1 MKVYASWCTTCK
13 KFDLRYRKIASQYG
27 DKQQQT
33 DNNNNQRGQVRFA
46 EMQYD
51 TEENREMCNVLNATS
66 FPYIIMYKGSKGKIR
81 EFQCT
86 PAKVN
91 MLVDAI
97 KEELANDDSDS
108 YDNGLSRQVIDL
120 GLAGNR

>member
-1 MKVYASWCTTCK
+1 
-13 KFDLRYRKIASQYG
+13 
-27 DKQQQT
+27 
-33 DNNNNQRGQVRFA
+33 
-46 EMQYD
+46 MQYD

-108 YDNGLSRQVIDL
+108 YDGLSRQVIDL
-120 GLAGNR
+120 GLAGKR

>member
-51 TEENREMCNVLNATS
+51 TEENREMCNVLKATS

-91 MLVDAI
+91 LLVDAI
-97 KEELANDDSDS
+97 KEELANDSEIDD
-108 YDNGLSRQVIDL
+108 GLSQQVIDL

>member
-27 DKQQQT
+27 DKQHA
-33 DNNNNQRGQVRFA
+33 DNNNHQRLGQVRFA

-51 TEENREMCNVLNATS
+51 KEENREICNVLNATS

-86 PAKVN
+86 
-91 MLVDAI
+91 L
-97 KEELANDDSDS
+97 
-108 YDNGLSRQVIDL
+108 
-120 GLAGNR
+120 

>member
-1 MKVYASWCTTCK
+1 MKVYASWCATCK

-27 DKQQQT
+27 DKLNA
-33 DNNNNQRGQVRFA
+33 DNNERGQVRFA

-51 TEENREMCNVLNATS
+51 KEENREMCNVLNATS

-91 MLVDAI
+91 LLVDAI
-97 KEELANDDSDS
+97 KEELADDSSSHD
-108 YDNGLSRQVIDL
+108 GLSQQVIDL
-120 GLAGNR
+120 GLAGKR

>member
-108 YDNGLSRQVIDL
+108 YDGLSRQVIDL
-120 GLAGNR
+120 GLAGKR

>member
-108 YDNGLSRQVIDL
+108 YDGLSRQVIDL

>member
-27 DKQQQT
+27 DKQHA
-33 DNNNNQRGQVRFA
+33 DNNNQIGQVRFA
-46 EMQYD
+46 ELQYD
-51 TEENREMCNVLNATS
+51 KEENREMCNVLNATS

-86 PAKVN
+86 PAKFN
-91 MLVDAI
+91 LLVDAI
-97 KEELANDDSDS
+97 KKELADDDSD
-108 YDNGLSRQVIDL
+108 DGLSQQVIDL
-120 GLAGNR
+120 GLAGKR

>member
-27 DKQQQT
+27 DKQYT
-33 DNNNNQRGQVRFA
+33 NNNQRGQVRFA

-51 TEENREMCNVLNATS
+51 KEENREICNVLKATS
-66 FPYIIMYKGSKGKIR
+66 FPYIIMYKGSMGKIR

-86 PAKVN
+86 PAKIN
-91 MLVDAI
+91 LLVDAI
-97 KEELANDDSDS
+97 KEELVDDESDSD
-108 YDNGLSRQVIDL
+108 DGLSQQVIEL
-120 GLAGNR
+120 GLAGKR

>member
-27 DKQQQT
+27 DKQQH
-33 DNNNNQRGQVRFA
+33 DKNNDQRGKVRFA
-46 EMQYD
+46 EMQYGK
-51 TEENREMCNVLNATS
+51 EENREMCNVLKATS

-91 MLVDAI
+91 LLVDAI
-97 KEELANDDSDS
+97 KDELADDSDS
-108 YDNGLSRQVIDL
+108 DDLSQQVIDL

>member
-1 MKVYASWCTTCK
+1 MLIVKVYASWCTTCK

-27 DKQQQT
+27 DKQHA
-33 DNNNNQRGQVRFA
+33 DNNNHQRLGQVRFA

-51 TEENREMCNVLNATS
+51 KEENREICNVLNATS

-86 PAKVN
+86 PAKFN
-91 MLVDAI
+91 LLVDAI
-97 KEELANDDSDS
+97 KKELADDDSD
-108 YDNGLSRQVIDL
+108 DGLSQQVIDL
-120 GLAGNR
+120 GLAGKR

>member
-27 DKQQQT
+27 DKQHA
-33 DNNNNQRGQVRFA
+33 DNNNNQRLGQVRFA

-51 TEENREMCNVLNATS
+51 KEENREMCNVLNATS

-86 PAKVN
+86 PAKFN
-91 MLVDAI
+91 LLVDAI
-97 KEELANDDSDS
+97 KKELADDDSD
-108 YDNGLSRQVIDL
+108 DGLSQQVIDL
-120 GLAGNR
+120 GLAGKR

>member
-1 MKVYASWCTTCK
+1 
-13 KFDLRYRKIASQYG
+13 
-27 DKQQQT
+27 
-33 DNNNNQRGQVRFA
+33 
-46 EMQYD
+46 
-51 TEENREMCNVLNATS
+51 
-66 FPYIIMYKGSKGKIR
+66 MYKGSKGKIR

-108 YDNGLSRQVIDL
+108 YDGLSRQVIDL
-120 GLAGNR
+120 GLAGKR

>member
-51 TEENREMCNVLNATS
+51 TEENREMCNVLKATS

-108 YDNGLSRQVIDL
+108 YDGLSRQVIDL

>member
-51 TEENREMCNVLNATS
+51 TEENREMCNVLKATS

-91 MLVDAI
+91 LLVDAI
-97 KEELANDDSDS
+97 KEELANDSSSD
-108 YDNGLSRQVIDL
+108 DGLSQQVIDL

>member
-27 DKQQQT
+27 DKQYAE
-33 DNNNNQRGQVRFA
+33 NNQIRGQVRFA
-46 EMQYD
+46 SLQYD
-51 TEENREMCNVLNATS
+51 KEENREICNVLKATS

-86 PAKVN
+86 PAKIN
-91 MLVDAI
+91 LLVDAI
-97 KEELANDDSDS
+97 KEELADDDSEIVD
-108 YDNGLSRQVIDL
+108 GLSQQVIEL